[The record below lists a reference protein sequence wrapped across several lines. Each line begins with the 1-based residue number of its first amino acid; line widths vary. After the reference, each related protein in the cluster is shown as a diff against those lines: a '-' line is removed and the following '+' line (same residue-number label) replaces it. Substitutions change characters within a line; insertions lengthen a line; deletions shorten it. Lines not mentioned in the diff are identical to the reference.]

1 MKTPLEIA
9 LEHLRGERLDPRGPA
24 RMTPLGAMRVWAQMF
39 GLTFFGLFACAGV
52 AIATTPLLLA
62 PLLPAEQQAPG
73 VFIGLML
80 LALLYCLGN
89 ILLIQGLRGAR
100 WVHNLLLASLL
111 LLALYSTLI
120 RAPGTLL
127 LVSLAACAGGL
138 ALSNSKR
145 YRAML
150 SLHAMIRQLRREH
163 GLQRRRIGR

>member
-9 LEHLRGERLDPRGPA
+9 LDQLRGERLDSYEPA

-52 AIATTPLLLA
+52 AIATTLLLLT
-62 PLLPAEQQAPG
+62 PLLPAEQQALG
-73 VFIGLML
+73 MFIGLML

-100 WVHNLLLASLL
+100 WIHNLLLASLL
-111 LLALYSTLI
+111 LLALGSVPLK
-120 RAPGTLL
+120 APGALL
-127 LVSLAACAGGL
+127 LVSLAACLGGL
-138 ALSNSKR
+138 ALSNCKR

-150 SLHAMIRQLRREH
+150 SLHAMIRQLRRQH
-163 GLQRRRIGR
+163 GLQRRIKP